1 MTSFYVF
8 YFFPGLRLNSFN
20 DNGQEVLW
28 KQKFEN
34 YLYFAIGLFSKNSYL
49 RKRNCKKSSIPLGTC
64 LAGNMK

>member
-1 MTSFYVF
+1 MTSFYGF

-49 RKRNCKKSSIPLGTC
+49 RNRNC
-64 LAGNMK
+64 